1 MHFTPTYSSW
11 INQVERFFA
20 LITDKTIRTPEFQ
33 ADVERCIAGN
43 MTQEQ
48 LRAVSLAR
56 THAAGKAAALAAAA
70 PIELRHAA
78 RVR

>member
-1 MHFTPTYSSW
+1 MATDTPQQRRAHFA
-11 INQVERFFA
+11 QA
-20 LITDKTIRTPEFQ
+20 LANTRIEGHVPTPEFQ

-48 LRAVSLAR
+48 LRAASLAR
-56 THAAGKAAALAAAA
+56 ALAADKAAALAAAETT
-70 PIELRHAA
+70 ELRHAA